1 MGGRRYII
9 HWGGNICIGRG
20 CRISISRNAKLTLG
34 TSFNITGNTTIYCT
48 KEITFGNDCLLSWDI
63 LIMDT
68 DSHDIIDEDGVK
80 INYPKSIQIGNH
92 VWIGCR
98 NTILKGV
105 TIGDNCIVSA
115 NSVVTNSFTEV
126 NCIIGGHGRSLGVI
140 KKGINWRI

>member
-1 MGGRRYII
+1 
-9 HWGGNICIGRG
+9 
-20 CRISISRNAKLTLG
+20 
-34 TSFNITGNTTIYCT
+34 
-48 KEITFGNDCLLSWDI
+48 
-63 LIMDT
+63 MDT